1 MTRSFRHE
9 QRGNGANLWRDAPI
23 VDWLQTTREALAI
36 APMISAR
43 IGSSVTLALSVTLR
57 RRHTRP
63 MMLTASGAS
72 AVAID
77 NKIEQA
83 MDLVKSHLMFAVREE
98 VEVLKDKIAELMD
111 RINQLEL
118 ENSILKAH
126 ATQETLEQL
135 VAGKAVMDVPPA
147 AAPEQQNGIATP

>member
-1 MTRSFRHE
+1 MSAMGRGARSRSLSHHGVLSPAPTHVLVR
-9 QRGNGANLWRDAPI
+9 RGTWAN
-23 VDWLQTTREALAI
+23 
-36 APMISAR
+36 
-43 IGSSVTLALSVTLR
+43 
-57 RRHTRP
+57 
-63 MMLTASGAS
+63 ASGAS

>member
-1 MTRSFRHE
+1 MV
-9 QRGNGANLWRDAPI
+9 GA
-23 VDWLQTTREALAI
+23 V
-36 APMISAR
+36 
-43 IGSSVTLALSVTLR
+43 R
-57 RRHTRP
+57 RRSP
-63 MMLTASGAS
+63 MMLRHLQGLQGSIAQCLDSPQGSPTGDSPCFLDTASGAS